1 MTFGCIFV
9 FRFCKKL
16 VNGQAASNAIEIKC
30 DELSDSL
37 QLSASNVEGDT
48 SVLTKGVICKMLG
61 LFPGALKASIAT
73 PWSLVPLPLATC
85 SHTVALL

>member
-37 QLSASNVEGDT
+37 
-48 SVLTKGVICKMLG
+48 
-61 LFPGALKASIAT
+61 
-73 PWSLVPLPLATC
+73 
-85 SHTVALL
+85 